1 MPPLAVAD
9 LVSLGARA
17 ASGRDR
23 LESASP
29 NLVTLRADSTP
40 ERVGIGHDGR
50 VYENVIVPFDG
61 SPDGRV
67 VLGPANDLAWR
78 CDARMVVVSNT
89 DAGDRSS
96 KAAVKLQA
104 IAKSGAD
111 VEFWID
117 LEHPLAEAALKAVA
131 YRQDSMLCVAS
142 PRPTSTLRKRRRSIG
157 HLVSDVVARA
167 TVPVLVIGPQADIG
181 RGLAMTEL
189 VVVLDCTPTA
199 DQLLAFAVAWS
210 RSLKLR
216 MIVTA
221 CPAPGTNFSRSDLQQ
236 YLDQRVDG
244 LTAPG
249 GVGTELIQGDDAE
262 AVVEL
267 LGERDSSV
275 VAVSANHG
283 KPGGLGIFSS
293 KLALNAPRPVLV
305 RPG

>member
-1 MPPLAVAD
+1 MK
-9 LVSLGARA
+9 
-17 ASGRDR
+17 
-23 LESASP
+23 
-29 NLVTLRADSTP
+29 
-40 ERVGIGHDGR
+40 
-50 VYENVIVPFDG
+50 VYENVIVPYDG
-61 SPDGRV
+61 SLDGRV
-67 VLGPANDLAWR
+67 VLAPANDLAWR
-78 CDARMVVVSNT
+78 CNARMVVVSNT

-142 PRPTSTLRKRRRSIG
+142 PRPSGTLRKRRRAVG

-167 TVPVLVIGPQADIG
+167 TVPVLVVGPQADIG

-189 VVVLDCTPTA
+189 VVVLDCTPNA
-199 DQLLAFAVAWS
+199 EEVLAFAVDWCK
-210 RSLKLR
+210 SLKLR

-221 CPAPGTNFSRSDLQQ
+221 SPAPGTNFSRSDLQQ

-244 LTAPG
+244 FTAPG
-249 GVGTELIQGDDAE
+249 GVVT
-262 AVVEL
+262 EL
-267 LGERDSSV
+267 LGGDGEAGGAVTLLEEHDSSV
-275 VAVSANHG
+275 ALVSANHG
-283 KPGGLGIFSS
+283 RSGGLGLFAS
-293 KLALNAPRPVLV
+293 KVVLGANRPVLV